1 MNNLQIMLHSQN
13 FTISL
18 DEEDDFNIFLS
29 VSLHEDFK
37 QSNITRLQMLN
48 AYVEKVYEL
57 YLQELEVSKI
67 IDRFEAQDIS
77 LPFTDSDIKTVI
89 T

>member
-1 MNNLQIMLHSQN
+1 MNNFQIMLHSQN

-48 AYVEKVYEL
+48 AYVKKVYEL
-57 YLQELEVSKI
+57 YKIDKEVCNVIECFETQEVSL
-67 IDRFEAQDIS
+67 S
-77 LPFTDSDIKTVI
+77 LTDSEIKTVI
-89 T
+89 I

>member
-13 FTISL
+13 FNITL

-48 AYVEKVYEL
+48 VYVEKVYEL
-57 YLQELEVSKI
+57 YKI
-67 IDRFEAQDIS
+67 DKEANEILTIFEAQEIS
-77 LPFTDSDIKTVI
+77 PSLTDSESAII
-89 T
+89 